1 MSFNDVVAR
10 MICKSRYVR
19 TVKGAPR
26 ALPWLSRDI
35 FLVRKNANFFSFAHY
50 SILLF
55 SLDDLLFFHF
65 VPIIPYVWRSA
76 TQREHSTY
84 LVAKYS

>member
-1 MSFNDVVAR
+1 MGSLPRAHNRRETLNPATVASNRGRATMSFNDVVAR

-35 FLVRKNANFFSFAHY
+35 FLVRKNANFFFHSP
-50 SILLF
+50 II
-55 SLDDLLFFHF
+55 LFF
-65 VPIIPYVWRSA
+65 
-76 TQREHSTY
+76 
-84 LVAKYS
+84 YSR